1 MVLGSGTAVTEPFRT
16 KSLPAM
22 LTTLTAP
29 VDALGAPVPA
39 ILVPL
44 KAQKRNSTVSVVVNS
59 VNDQVVKDG
68 VELASENVSCKTK
81 LPDPTLYPHRPVFG
95 AVLVPFIA

>member
-1 MVLGSGTAVTEPFRT
+1 MVLGSGTAVTEPLRT
-16 KSLPAM
+16 RSSPVM
-22 LTTLTAP
+22 LGTLTAP
-29 VDALGAPVPA
+29 PDAGVPVPA

-68 VELASENVSCKTK
+68 AGFASENGSCKTK
-81 LPDPTLYPHRPVFG
+81 LADPTLYPHRPVFG
-95 AVLVPFIA
+95 AVVVPFIA